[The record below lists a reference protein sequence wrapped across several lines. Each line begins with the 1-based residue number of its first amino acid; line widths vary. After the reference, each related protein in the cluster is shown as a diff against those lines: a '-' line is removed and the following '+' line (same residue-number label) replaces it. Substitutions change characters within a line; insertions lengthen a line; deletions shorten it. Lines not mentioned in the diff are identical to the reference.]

1 MSAKKILLGRMFVLQ
16 SFFQLKVE
24 MSKRS
29 PRKKYFLF
37 RVKKETNIHEVLKG
51 VLCWI
56 VVSYKCYSCK
66 SYNWKG
72 ALVAPIA
79 MSIHLYQTDMMI
91 KTVYK
96 KNL

>member
-51 VLCWI
+51 VLC
-56 VVSYKCYSCK
+56 
-66 SYNWKG
+66 
-72 ALVAPIA
+72 
-79 MSIHLYQTDMMI
+79 
-91 KTVYK
+91 
-96 KNL
+96 